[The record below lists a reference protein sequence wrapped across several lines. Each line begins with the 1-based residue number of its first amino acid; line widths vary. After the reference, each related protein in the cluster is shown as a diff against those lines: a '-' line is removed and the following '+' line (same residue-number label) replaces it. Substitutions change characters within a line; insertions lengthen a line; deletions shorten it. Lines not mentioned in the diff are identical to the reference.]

1 MDIEIKSL
9 ESGMSPHIVI
19 YTDQITT
26 QIQEIL
32 QLLKCTNTKLLAEQ
46 DEKTIVLKLQNIYMI
61 QTEGTGAVIYTKD
74 RKFSSKKRLCEIEKD
89 LTSNFLRIS
98 KYTIINLDYLK
109 SVEPSFNGSMLLI
122 LSNGSKDYISRKY
135 LPKLKEQ
142 LNL

>member
-46 DEKTIVLKLQNIYMI
+46 DGKTIVLKLQNIYMI
-61 QTEGTGAVIYTKD
+61 QTED
-74 RKFSSKKRLCEIEKD
+74 RV
-89 LTSNFLRIS
+89 RIM
-98 KYTIINLDYLK
+98 
-109 SVEPSFNGSMLLI
+109 V
-122 LSNGSKDYISRKY
+122 
-135 LPKLKEQ
+135 
-142 LNL
+142 

>member
-1 MDIEIKSL
+1 
-9 ESGMSPHIVI
+9 MSPHIVI

-46 DEKTIVLKLQNIYMI
+46 DGKTIVLKLQNIYMI

>member
-46 DEKTIVLKLQNIYMI
+46 DGKTIVLKLQNIYMI